1 MRSIALA
8 LIASL
13 AVGGSAYAG
22 ERAETMSSAEPHCQP
37 LSDLK
42 AALGSAAKF
51 TTLTAGQFHF
61 MAGLYVGSPITP
73 PGGLPPGNGAVLIEG
88 PGGSLVVWTRGAKHG
103 PEACITPIVV
113 DVEKRKAVYMPMP
126 ITPELLA
133 MLREIKSGH
142 DEHVMGTG
150 GYDPNELHL

>member
-1 MRSIALA
+1 MRSVALA

-13 AVGGSAYAG
+13 AVGGPCYAG
-22 ERAETMSSAEPHCQP
+22 ERAETMASAEPHCQP

-42 AALGSAAKF
+42 AALKDAKF

-88 PGGSLVVWTRGAKHG
+88 PGGSLIVWTRGAKHG

-113 DVEKRKAVYMPMP
+113 DVEQHKAMYMPMP

-133 MLREIKSGH
+133 MLRSIKSGK
-142 DEHVMGTG
+142 DEKVMGNG
-150 GYDPNELHL
+150 GYDPDELHL